1 MAGLR
6 ALGSWWKKLPVIDRL
21 ILTCTC
27 LIAFGSFGLFVN
39 LQTGQR
45 VSVYSGSELIYNVPL
60 DEDSLLEV
68 RGPLGVTVVK
78 VENHSVRILSSPCP
92 NKTCVRSG
100 AVEHVHDLIACL
112 PNHVF
117 VKIEGEE
124 NHERGY
130 DLLSR

>member
-6 ALGSWWKKLPVIDRL
+6 AYGTWWKKLPVVDRL
-21 ILTCTC
+21 ILLCAC
-27 LIAFGSFGLFVN
+27 LIAFGSFALFLN

-45 VSVYSGSELIYNVPL
+45 VSVYAGSELVYNVPL
-60 DEDSLLEV
+60 DEDRLLEV
-68 RGPLGVTVVK
+68 NGPLGVTVVK
-78 VENHSVRILSSPCP
+78 VENHRVRVVSSPCP
-92 NKTCVRSG
+92 NQICVRSG
-100 AVEHVHDLIACL
+100 AAEHVHDLIACL

-124 NHERGY
+124 SHERGY